1 MSYIEDSII
10 SIVFSPENSQVSF
23 LELES
28 LSIPTATLCSIFNAW
43 LSNGSNCSFAIVNH
57 HKCLALK

>member
-1 MSYIEDSII
+1 MNYMEDSII

-23 LELES
+23 LQLEI
-28 LSIPTATLCSIFNAW
+28 LSILTATLCSIFSAW
-43 LSNGSNCSFAIVNH
+43 LSNGSNSGFAIVNH